1 MSKPEKRSELL
12 NFRATPTLAQ
22 ELEDVAQLLRERSGF
37 PKLPVS
43 RGDVIEYLVEVYK
56 GELKSIYVKP
66 EDKETII

>member
-1 MSKPEKRSELL
+1 MAKSEKRSELL

-22 ELEDVAQLLRERSGF
+22 DLEDIAQLMRERSGF

-56 GELKSIYVKP
+56 GKLKSIYENSEK
-66 EDKETII
+66 IN